1 MTISISSVSKSQIK
15 AVIDILQ
22 SISIYKPDEKEY
34 NQIWNNFQSQSNN
47 YGLVATNEKQ
57 DVVGYGSI
65 LIENKIRGGK
75 LGHIED
81 IAIHKNFRKKGIG
94 RLLINALCEI
104 AKQERCYKIA
114 LSCKDTNLNFYK
126 KSNFILSG
134 LYLAKLL

>member
-1 MTISISSVSKSQIK
+1 MVAKNEIK
-15 AVIDILQ
+15 G
-22 SISIYKPDEKEY
+22 E
-34 NQIWNNFQSQSNN
+34 
-47 YGLVATNEKQ
+47 
-57 DVVGYGSI
+57 VGYASI
-65 LIENKIRGGK
+65 LIENKIRGSK
-75 LGHIED
+75 SGHIED
-81 IAIHKNFRKKGIG
+81 IAIYKDFRKKGIG